1 MLGFTGVSALFLLC
15 APSFVLS
22 TASDEATALTY
33 HMGAMNGAHAHQ
45 TTEEPALPLQ
55 APTVLVAPKTMN
67 DLPDDLLAH
76 VLFCVQ
82 WKQGLRASRLVC
94 RRWRGRLTH
103 DWFLRWRSARKRFPE
118 STQRELLRQVAQLDP
133 LADGDL
139 RGATALLASA
149 DMSIIVKSASFM
161 SKAHDRLYYPARG
174 EYDVERHATGWELG
188 QDAQVIVS
196 WNSEHRS
203 IEDEELSYEDLSG
216 DEDFSDCK
224 RVQPSVFLIKRDQ
237 GARGFVWEL
246 CKVEQTHFSSEWVGC
261 FQSESQA
268 LTTEAAARTF
278 KDHVA
283 AYLPEVAEMSPSVL
297 LALTIGSS
305 RTKLCDLLDSDPT
318 VDCMVQEN
326 ADAWTVDYL
335 SQLIQAG
342 MACVAINPALYDVE
356 ARRALYDGVNHSYH
370 TLETIPVWFTPYK
383 EHSYTFADC
392 EAQLSLAKWLRS
404 VQNSPSIVVEIV
416 ELGHEETGGE
426 AGGDGWRSWWRWV
439 LEKLGG
445 GGWRR
450 EASLNRYLALDS
462 SEPGPPAAT

>member
-1 MLGFTGVSALFLLC
+1 MSALFLLC
-15 APSFVLS
+15 AKFALVAVDRHWPA
-22 TASDEATALTY
+22 TATALTY
-33 HMGAMNGAHAHQ
+33 DMGAMNGAHAHQ
-45 TTEEPALPLQ
+45 TAEEPALPLP

-76 VLFCVQ
+76 VLICVE

-94 RRWRGRLTH
+94 RRWRGRLTRG
-103 DWFLRWRSARKRFPE
+103 WFLRWRAARKRFPE

-161 SKAHDRLYYPARG
+161 SKAHDRLYYPAPG

-196 WNSEHRS
+196 WNSEHYS
-203 IEDEELSYEDLSG
+203 IEDDENE
-216 DEDFSDCK
+216 EDFSSCK

-246 CKVEQTHFSSEWVGC
+246 CKVEQEHFSSEWVGC
-261 FQSESQA
+261 FQSESHA

-297 LALTIGSS
+297 LALTIRSS

-342 MACVAINPALYDVE
+342 MARVAINPALYDVE
-356 ARRALYDGVNHSYH
+356 ALRALYDGGWN
-370 TLETIPVWFTPYK
+370 TLETVPAFQFSFTWGYWK
-383 EHSYTFADC
+383 
-392 EAQLSLAKWLRS
+392 AQSSLAKWVRS
-404 VQNSPSIVVEIV
+404 VQNRPSIVVEIV
-416 ELGHEETGGE
+416 ELGHEETGG
-426 AGGDGWRSWWRWV
+426 DGWRSWWRWV
-439 LEKLGG
+439 EKLLA
-445 GGWRR
+445 GWRR
-450 EASLNRYLALDS
+450 VETGSKPVKEQVPCPWL
-462 SEPGPPAAT
+462 E

>member
-1 MLGFTGVSALFLLC
+1 
-15 APSFVLS
+15 
-22 TASDEATALTY
+22 
-33 HMGAMNGAHAHQ
+33 MNGAHAHQ
-45 TTEEPALPLQ
+45 TTEGPALPLPT
-55 APTVLVAPKTMN
+55 PTVLVAPKNMN

-76 VLFCVQ
+76 VLICVE

-94 RRWRGRLTH
+94 RRWRGRLTRG
-103 DWFLRWRSARKRFPE
+103 WFLRWRAARKRFPE

-139 RGATALLASA
+139 RGATSLLASA
-149 DMSIIVKSASFM
+149 DMSIIVKSDSFM
-161 SKAHDRLYYPARG
+161 SKAHDPLYYPAPG

-196 WNSEHRS
+196 WNSEHYS
-203 IEDEELSYEDLSG
+203 IEDDENE
-216 DEDFSDCK
+216 EDFSSCK
-224 RVQPSVFLIKRDQ
+224 RVQPSVVLIKRDQ

-246 CKVEQTHFSSEWVGC
+246 CKVEQEHFSSDFVWE
-261 FQSESQA
+261 QA

-297 LALTIGSS
+297 LALTIRSS

-342 MACVAINPALYDVE
+342 MARVAINPALYDVE
-356 ARRALYDGVNHSYH
+356 ASRALYDGGHY
-370 TLETIPVWFTPYK
+370 TLETIPVWFHCSLYGGTK
-383 EHSYTFADC
+383 
-392 EAQLSLAKWLRS
+392 AQLSLAKWVRS
-404 VQNSPSIVVEIV
+404 VQNRPSIVVEIV
-416 ELGHEETGGE
+416 ELGHEESGGE

-439 LEKLGG
+439 EKLLA
-445 GGWRR
+445 GWRR
-450 EASLNRYLALDS
+450 VETGSKPVKEQVPCPWL
-462 SEPGPPAAT
+462 E